1 MNFGEPPVG
10 SQYQMHPTLWDSPTP
25 LLLVFAVAGGETLY
39 KLNVNELAKHCK
51 IFEDIM
57 NLPPPER
64 KEGTTDNPIIIHGVT
79 DKAFEGFIKWCRH
92 IPWANSSGII
102 SDDGPVH
109 EDQLYD
115 LLHLGDLWD
124 SRSLMKFAIQR
135 LERLPLSPC
144 RKLGIAIRFRI
155 RIWLDQVVCDILSI
169 RPTGL
174 TREDI
179 ENISSPVILYS
190 IIKAR
195 EKIQAERALLALEPL
210 ALPYT
215 KRSFCP
221 ADDHKNCIRITR
233 EIWFTRIG
241 PALLQ
246 DLNLFDNSSVDF
258 YMRSMQSAF
267 KGVNV
272 ECFLEMCDS
281 IRNERKLTNMATFVL
296 EKLTAAIAA
305 EIGPNPALEERFF
318 TDSE

>member
-1 MNFGEPPVG
+1 
-10 SQYQMHPTLWDSPTP
+10 
-25 LLLVFAVAGGETLY
+25 
-39 KLNVNELAKHCK
+39 
-51 IFEDIM
+51 M
-57 NLPPPER
+57 NLPLPER

-92 IPWANSSGII
+92 IPWATARVSLVMMGLFTKT
-102 SDDGPVH
+102 
-109 EDQLYD
+109 QLYD

-135 LERLPLSPC
+135 LEHLPLSPC
-144 RKLGIAIRFRI
+144 RKLESRFASESEYGSIKWHEKRYKQ
-155 RIWLDQVVCDILSI
+155 RELFLHLS
-169 RPTGL
+169 PLLYL
-174 TREDI
+174 TP
-179 ENISSPVILYS
+179 NGPS
-190 IIKAR
+190 A
-195 EKIQAERALLALEPL
+195 Q
-210 ALPYT
+210 PY
-215 KRSFCP
+215 
-221 ADDHKNCIRITR
+221 DHKNCIRITR
-233 EIWFTRIG
+233 EIWFTHIG